1 MSKYLNMISYYGGK
15 FPHLLWL
22 LSKFPKGKYHFV
34 DIMCGAANVALNVNY
49 PLVTINDTNNEVMNL
64 FRILRD
70 QHDEFMRLVYFTP
83 FSRAE
88 HSSIVLAERN
98 GEKFSDLERA
108 RRYFIKSQLGYGAN
122 GSQNNHYGTG
132 FEWKLH
138 TSNYYRV
145 DNWNFKLKKLA
156 NLVQHLRHFQIE
168 QRDALELFDDVNQKG
183 SFVYFDPPYL
193 LALRKAK
200 KRYTNEVADEF
211 HYQLADKVR
220 DAKCLVAISGY
231 DSPLYD
237 ELFKGFYKVSDTPK
251 SCNTGKIKT
260 KESLWTNYDTTKLST
275 QTKLKF

>member
-1 MSKYLNMISYYGGK
+1 MISYYGGK

-34 DIMCGAANVALNVNY
+34 DIMCGAGNVALNVNY
-49 PLVTINDTNNEVMNL
+49 PLITINDINDEVMNL

-88 HSSIVLAERN
+88 HCSIVLAERN
-98 GEKFSDLERA
+98 GEKYPDLERA

-122 GSQNNHYGTG
+122 GSQNNHYGVG
-132 FEWKLH
+132 FEWMLH

-145 DNWNFKLKKLA
+145 DNWNFKLKKLG
-156 NLVQHLRHFQIE
+156 NLVEHLRHFQIE
-168 QRDALELFDDVNQKG
+168 QRDALELFDDVNHKG
-183 SFVYFDPPYL
+183 SIVYFDPPYL
-193 LALRKAK
+193 LNLRKAK
-200 KRYTNEVADEF
+200 KRYTHEVPDDF
-211 HYQLADKVR
+211 HRQLAEKVKG
-220 DAKCLVAISGY
+220 AECFVAISGY

-237 ELFKGFYKVSDTPK
+237 EIFKDMYKVSDK
-251 SCNTGKIKT
+251 SKRTNTGKILT

-275 QTKLKF
+275 QGKLKF